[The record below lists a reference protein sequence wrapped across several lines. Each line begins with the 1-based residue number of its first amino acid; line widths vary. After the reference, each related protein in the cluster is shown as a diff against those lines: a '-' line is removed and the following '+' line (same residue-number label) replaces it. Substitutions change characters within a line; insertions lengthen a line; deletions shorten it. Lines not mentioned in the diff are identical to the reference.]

1 MANTHLPSPTFHHY
15 VWGQAQEP
23 PSRLN
28 TFHCQADLNILN
40 SLAQESP
47 SWLSDFTNMCLWSFA
62 RFLIKITIKK
72 VFQRFY
78 SIFTCFV
85 FVCLH
90 ASPLLFPL
98 RSTIIRDFTL
108 TFLVAIGFVLS
119 CLFVLLFMIGDF
131 FFMTCMCTPFSGYI
145 PLCSAKEINKCMYIK
160 SNYSQ
165 LRESWIPQDWVKRV
179 ALRGSYLMVFI
190 ATVLRNVFDRRW
202 FQSCDFDFCGVDCKC
217 INY

>member
-23 PSRLN
+23 PSRMN
-28 TFHCQADLNILN
+28 TFHCQADLNILK

-47 SWLSDFTNMCLWSFA
+47 SWLSDFANMCLWSFA

-90 ASPLLFPL
+90 ASRLLFPL

-145 PLCSAKEINKCMYIK
+145 PLCSAKEINKCMYISHQIK
-160 SNYSQ
+160 LQSAPRKLNSTGLSKTRRLTRQ
-165 LRESWIPQDWVKRV
+165 L
-179 ALRGSYLMVFI
+179 YLKVFI
-190 ATVLRNVFDRRW
+190 ATSEKFVWQAMIPVLRLWLSRSW
-202 FQSCDFDFCGVDCKC
+202 L
-217 INY
+217 